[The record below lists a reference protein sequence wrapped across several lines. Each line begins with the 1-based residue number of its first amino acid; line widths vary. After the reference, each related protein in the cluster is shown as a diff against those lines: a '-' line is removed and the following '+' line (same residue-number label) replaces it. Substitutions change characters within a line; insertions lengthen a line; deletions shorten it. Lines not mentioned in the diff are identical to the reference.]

1 MRSKK
6 KKKKKNKTKRKKRED
21 KNAFKKYKKTV
32 DFSLLKK
39 FEIDQERKYIY
50 FRR

>member
-1 MRSKK
+1 MHLKSI
-6 KKKKKNKTKRKKRED
+6 
-21 KNAFKKYKKTV
+21 KKTV